1 MCLRMLEKER
11 VLKEREMRI
20 VNFDFSFLSFI
31 CFWRTI
37 RDVPNNVEHDFPSF
51 GFSHYNNFSYLFKTL
66 LLSVLPRI
74 TLTI

>member
-20 VNFDFSFLSFI
+20 VKFDFSFLSFI
-31 CFWRTI
+31 CFGRTI

-51 GFSHYNNFSYLFKTL
+51 GFSDLFKTL

>member
-20 VNFDFSFLSFI
+20 VNFDFPFLSFI
-31 CFWRTI
+31 CFGRTI

-51 GFSHYNNFSYLFKTL
+51 GFSYHNNFSYLFKTL